1 MDIEL
6 GLNLYMKPRGS
17 LSLFV
22 VLASLFSCSLSHSE
36 HSFGQQTHSNHDD
49 HIAFLGEKLAKEF
62 EKLSPEESRRRL
74 R

>member
-1 MDIEL
+1 MEIEL
-6 GLNLYMKPRGS
+6 GLNMKPRRS

-22 VLASLFSCSLSHSE
+22 VLASLFSCSVSHSE

-49 HIAFLGEKLAKEF
+49 HVAFLGEKLAKEF
-62 EKLSPEESRRRL
+62 EKLSPQESRRRL